1 MDVYWISLLFFIVI
15 IAAIL
20 FFKLKLIF
28 KKYKKIKIVE
38 DPNFKSSKQQS
49 QIPGEYLVM
58 PVYISE
64 KDDNPILIDLV
75 LRYNSFIKKCWFFMG
90 IVVVLIILGSILSY
104 FYN

>member
-1 MDVYWISLLFFIVI
+1 
-15 IAAIL
+15 
-20 FFKLKLIF
+20 
-28 KKYKKIKIVE
+28 
-38 DPNFKSSKQQS
+38 
-49 QIPGEYLVM
+49 M